1 MSALRKL
8 KLTGSDGSILNVEEM
23 EALFGGINTKIL
35 LQTLCFSGFCVK
47 GVLAPLTKSFQFFPD
62 LERLMLTAL
71 HLDEQDLQGLLE
83 NLKFI
88 PELFKLD
95 LSDNPLGRA
104 VNSLVPHLV
113 EMSRLRDVN
122 LCQTASEQE
131 LNSIQEQVKQARPYF
146 HIRVS
151 RETVGNTVNV

>member
-1 MSALRKL
+1 
-8 KLTGSDGSILNVEEM
+8 
-23 EALFGGINTKIL
+23 
-35 LQTLCFSGFCVK
+35 
-47 GVLAPLTKSFQFFPD
+47 
-62 LERLMLTAL
+62 MLTAL

-104 VNSLVPHLV
+104 VNSLMPHLV
-113 EMSRLRDVN
+113 KRSRLYDVN
-122 LCQTASEQE
+122 LFQTASEQE
-131 LNSIQEQVKQARPYF
+131 LNSIQEQVKQARPYV

-151 RETVGNTVNV
+151 RETVGSASAV